1 MYFPSTTAF
10 ILLVLASSS
19 ALASSAAQEDRQ
31 FDVTA
36 FRGYRIGLAGR
47 PQVVASVGEA
57 GKKRARGFGKRQ
69 EGSTRDE
76 TLGASGFFSSFHHGP

>member
-36 FRGYRIGLAGR
+36 FRGYRIGDR
-47 PQVVASVGEA
+47 KSVV
-57 GKKRARGFGKRQ
+57 
-69 EGSTRDE
+69 
-76 TLGASGFFSSFHHGP
+76 